1 MAAQIRRKAHME
13 HCGKCGGRARQPR
26 GPLTGCLW
34 DVPPA
39 SACRVSRAPPLRRL
53 PLLSARWT
61 AAGACLT
68 RGAPAASKRTPQR
81 ACEGVE
87 ELDSSHA
94 HLRRFLV
101 KATDDF
107 SAVGTESRLS
117 CSPDFVHSLRRHR
130 IACRSMCEREA
141 GCGPS
146 GAGAAQ
152 LAPRPNNSWLPCP
165 RLHPSLRSLFILSFS
180 SPLFPLPLPPKPH
193 FSVATPSFLSSLI
206 EVLLSESLSHG
217 VLTSLLSLLSP
228 LPTVSPTLYFSILL
242 PQKEKAEGSGWER
255 ERDTEEGEARKR
267 GR

>member
-1 MAAQIRRKAHME
+1 VFSCHSVIQVGARHPATHPPPGAPPTPALTARHGGANLAEGTHGALRKMRRQGAATPGPTHRVSVGCAPSLRLP
-13 HCGKCGGRARQPR
+13 GQPR
-26 GPLTGCLW
+26 T
-34 DVPPA
+34 A
-39 SACRVSRAPPLRRL
+39 PLRRL

-206 EVLLSESLSHG
+206 
-217 VLTSLLSLLSP
+217 
-228 LPTVSPTLYFSILL
+228 
-242 PQKEKAEGSGWER
+242 
-255 ERDTEEGEARKR
+255 
-267 GR
+267 

>member
-1 MAAQIRRKAHME
+1 MR
-13 HCGKCGGRARQPR
+13 P
-26 GPLTGCLW
+26 
-34 DVPPA
+34 
-39 SACRVSRAPPLRRL
+39 SSNSRAPTAAANLGREHQTALGSGGRTQGAPRKMRRQGAATPGPTHRVSVGCAPSLRLPGQPRTAPLRRL

-165 RLHPSLRSLFILSFS
+165 RLHPSLRSLFIPSFS
-180 SPLFPLPLPPKPH
+180 SL
-193 FSVATPSFLSSLI
+193 LSSL
-206 EVLLSESLSHG
+206 SLY
-217 VLTSLLSLLSP
+217 LLSP
-228 LPTVSPTLYFSILL
+228 TFLSRL
-242 PQKEKAEGSGWER
+242 PQR
-255 ERDTEEGEARKR
+255 NRV
-267 GR
+267 